1 MTFLVEDYTPTENS
15 YDSATENNFYI
26 PNIDEIYHGV
36 YSPEEP
42 DYSDYVY
49 ETWNPDDELE
59 FDPWI
64 VLAQNRQALMDFAS
78 PVRQSDSSYVSYN
91 ELYTFLQ
98 VILGTFVGL
107 GALSMF
113 YYDPKAQLELTIP
126 HLILFIVM
134 LPLLEL
140 VNHYLL

>member
-36 YSPEEP
+36 YSPGEP

-78 PVRQSDSSYVSYN
+78 PVSFSQSDSSYVSLMSY
-91 ELYTFLQ
+91 LYFSS
-98 VILGTFVGL
+98 GTLRHFCGTWCSKYV
-107 GALSMF
+107 
-113 YYDPKAQLELTIP
+113 
-126 HLILFIVM
+126 
-134 LPLLEL
+134 LL
-140 VNHYLL
+140 

>member
-26 PNIDEIYHGV
+26 PNIDDIYHGV

-42 DYSDYVY
+42 DYSDFVY
-49 ETWNPDDELE
+49 ENWNYDDQLE
-59 FDPWI
+59 FDPLI

-113 YYDPKAQLELTIP
+113 YYDPKAQLELSIP